1 MYRTRL
7 LLFAFMFLLM
17 ACAALFAQGV
27 TISGVVVD
35 KASGDPLPGANVFL
49 KGTSLGAATSV
60 EGKYAIPK
68 VSAGSYVM
76 VARYIGYT
84 DAEFSVK
91 VTAGQNLVH
100 NFKLEHVGIEGGTV
114 EVTAQA
120 EGQMAAINQQISSRT
135 IANVVAADRIQDVP
149 DVNAAESVS
158 RLPGISLVRSGGEGQ
173 KVTIRGL
180 SPKYN
185 VMMVNG
191 VRMQSTDRDD
201 RSVDLNMITPNVLSG
216 IEVVKALT
224 ADMDADAVGGTVNLK
239 IGKAEKGLH
248 SKFSLQDGYG
258 SMGKTFGNSR
268 MTGMVS
274 NRFFNDKLGVQLSG
288 FLDSFNRNSDVL
300 SAGWNIN
307 RSTITEQGSNLL
319 LSELTG
325 ASITDRTTDRK
336 RSGGG
341 LNFDYKLA
349 HGSIVFNNFISNLSE
364 ELQEV
369 NNSLNTDGSFSAY
382 GLLGKQSNTV
392 YNNALQGEFDFSGI
406 GMDFSLSNS
415 VSKQYRPGDL
425 RMNVNTEQG
434 MTGTLIPQGFAARTS
449 EPDVFLNTVSVTDRL
464 RSTNFNT
471 LQRDVTESAQ
481 EAVVNFKLPFRLTNY
496 LSGNIKFG
504 GKYVHNK
511 RDNDETQW
519 FNTPDRQHVGEL
531 FVALLEDSLW
541 TDLGLA
547 PEDRNLGIRAFL
559 FEDKNYDVGDFLAG
573 KEGINNF
580 FFKPNVDKMRK
591 FEQLAKSHTV
601 FEKGVT
607 YQAYPEEE
615 QPSRQ
620 YDYNYS
626 RNLAAYYA
634 QADLNI
640 GKFITLYPGIRYEDY
655 NVDYKAYYTERYGPN
670 TFDFRSTLLDVDS
683 INVIKGQHW
692 FPQMHLRIKPFS
704 WLDIR
709 LASTKSIIYPD
720 YRAVSPYRYLNTFAT
735 IPSIFIGNPF
745 LKPAISQ
752 NYDVYGSIYNNSIGL
767 FTAGFFYKDVE
778 DLIVASSF
786 KTRNSALIHDMMKL
800 TTIQDTQIDTWI
812 NIDKKSTVRG
822 FELDWQTN
830 FWYLPSYLKGLVF
843 NINYTHIKSETI
855 YPFQTAIKKGTG
867 PFAKTVFVDSSRTGR
882 MPNQP
887 NDILNATLGYDI
899 GGFSARLSFV
909 YQDNVLTS
917 ANRTW
922 EELDAY
928 TDASYRWDL
937 TAQQKLPWVKGLQVY
952 MNVNNITNQ
961 PDRNVIS
968 VLKKLN
974 AVEYYGMTSDLGLRY
989 EF

>member
-1 MYRTRL
+1 MYRTKL
-7 LLFAFMFLLM
+7 LIAFMIMLL
-17 ACAALFAQGV
+17 ASSNLFAQAS

-35 KASGDPLPGANVFL
+35 KATGEPLPGANVFL
-49 KGTSLGAATSV
+49 QGTSLGAASNV
-60 EGKYAIPK
+60 EGKYTIPR
-68 VSAGSYVM
+68 VSAGNYLLI
-76 VARYIGYT
+76 AKYIGYK
-84 DAEFSVK
+84 DAK
-91 VTAGQNLVH
+91 VSIKVSPGQELVQ
-100 NFKLEHVGIEGGTV
+100 KLQLEHEGIQGGVVT
-114 EVTAQA
+114 VTAQA

-135 IANVVAADRIQDVP
+135 ITSVVAADRIQDVP

-201 RSVDLNMITPNVLSG
+201 RSVDLNMITPNVLAG
-216 IEVVKALT
+216 IEVTKALT
-224 ADMDADAVGGTVNLK
+224 ADMDADAVGGTVNLR
-239 IGKAEKGLH
+239 IGKAEKGFH

-258 SMGKTFGNSR
+258 SMGKTYGNHR
-268 MTGMVS
+268 MTGMLS
-274 NRFFNDKLGVQLSG
+274 NRFFNDKLGVQVSG
-288 FLDSFNRNSDVL
+288 YLDNFNRNSDVL

-307 RSTITEQGSNLL
+307 RSTITEQGSTLL

-325 ASITDRTTDRK
+325 ASITDRVTDRK
-336 RSGGG
+336 RAGGG
-341 LNFDYKLA
+341 LNLDYKLA

-364 ELQEV
+364 EQDEV
-369 NNSLNTDGSFSAY
+369 GNSLNTDGSFSAY
-382 GLLGKQSNTV
+382 GLLAKQSNTV
-392 YNNALQGEFDFSGI
+392 YNNALQGEFEFSWI

-425 RMNVNTEQG
+425 RMNVGTEQG
-434 MTGTLIPQGFAARTS
+434 QTGTLIPQGFVARTS
-449 EPDVFLNTVSVTDRL
+449 EPDVFLNTISVTDKL

-481 EAVVNFKLPFRLTNY
+481 EAVVNFKMPFRLTNY

-511 RDNDETQW
+511 RENDETQW

-559 FEDKNYDVGDFLAG
+559 FENKKYDVGDFLAG
-573 KEGINNF
+573 REGINEF
-580 FFKPNVDKMRK
+580 FYKPDVEKMK
-591 FEQLAKSHTV
+591 YFEKLAKSHTV

-607 YQAYPEEE
+607 YQAYPVEE

-620 YDYNYS
+620 YDYDYA
-626 RNLAAYYA
+626 RDMYAYYA
-634 QADLNI
+634 QAELNV
-640 GKFITLYPGIRYEDY
+640 GKFVTLYPGARYENY
-655 NVDYKAYYTERYGPN
+655 NVDYNAFYTERYGPN
-670 TFDFRSTLLDVDS
+670 TFDFRSTALNVDS
-683 INVIKGQHW
+683 INAIKGEHW
-692 FPQMHLRIKPFS
+692 FPQLHLRIKPFS
-704 WLDIR
+704 WLDVR

-735 IPSIFIGNPF
+735 IPYLFIGNPF

-752 NYDVYGSIYNNSIGL
+752 NYDVYASVYANAIGL
-767 FTAGFFYKDVE
+767 FTAGYFYKEVD
-778 DLIVASSF
+778 DLIVSTSF
-786 KTRNSALIHDMMKL
+786 KTRNAALIHNMMKL
-800 TTIQDTQIDTWI
+800 TAVQDTQIDTWI

-830 FWYLPSYLKGLVF
+830 FWYLPAYLKGLVF
-843 NINYTHIKSETI
+843 NINYTHITSETI

-909 YQDNVLTS
+909 FQDNVLIS

-937 TAQQKLPWVKGLQVY
+937 TAQQKLPWIKGLQAY
-952 MNVNNITNQ
+952 LNVNNITNE
-961 PDRNVIS
+961 PDRNFIS
-968 VLKKLN
+968 VLQKLN
-974 AVEYYGMTSDLGLRY
+974 SVEYYGMTTDLGLRY